1 MSAVYLPV
9 FSCAAFAA
17 NEARWL
23 KKNPGKERLL
33 MQRAVAGIVEATLIQ
48 LGRKPRVVL
57 VLAGKGKN
65 GADAI
70 LAGCALGGKL
80 IILLADGEPAGELAQ
95 AALAKARRNG
105 ARVLVWKNNTAPA
118 LPEPTVILDGI
129 LGTGFRGTLGPK
141 LHNLLTWSESIP
153 GLRVAIDVP
162 SGVSDHRHSPCFRS
176 DLTVSIGCLKA
187 PLLIPAVAKRAG
199 RIRVVDIEIPLKA
212 EGKRCATRNVL
223 GRLTSPRDARTDKR
237 AQGRVLIVGGSHT
250 MPGAVIMNTEA
261 TLRSGAGLVTVA
273 VPSTIH
279 AKAALTL
286 PEAMWIP
293 LKLGQTS
300 LPAEVKALA
309 HRADTVLFG
318 SGLGTNGITLAS
330 SMARSISG
338 IAVLDADALNP
349 KVIHDARGAAQR
361 ILLPHAGEFLRMTGK
376 HATPEAAHLA
386 AKKLRAIIV
395 LKGPLTVVA
404 DGDSLTY
411 IPFGGPVLARGG
423 SGDLLAGIVA
433 SVVARRRILKMT
445 PLQATIAAVTWH
457 ALAADWLTQHK
468 GETAVRTTQLLD
480 GLSPTLRRR

>member
-1 MSAVYLPV
+1 MYEVDQMGLD
-9 FSCAAFAA
+9 
-17 NEARWL
+17 
-23 KKNPGKERLL
+23 RLD
-33 MQRAVAGIVEATLIQ
+33 RAVLVALVERFNGGPVGLSTLAIAVGEETETVEAVAE
-48 LGRKPRVVL
+48 PFL
-57 VLAGKGKN
+57 V
-65 GADAI
+65 
-70 LAGCALGGKL
+70 
-80 IILLADGEPAGELAQ
+80 
-95 AALAKARRNG
+95 RNG
-105 ARVLVWKNNTAPA
+105 LM
-118 LPEPTVILDGI
+118 
-129 LGTGFRGTLGPK
+129 
-141 LHNLLTWSESIP
+141 
-153 GLRVAIDVP
+153 
-162 SGVSDHRHSPCFRS
+162 
-176 DLTVSIGCLKA
+176 
-187 PLLIPAVAKRAG
+187 
-199 RIRVVDIEIPLKA
+199 
-212 EGKRCATRNVL
+212 
-223 GRLTSPRDARTDKR
+223 ART
-237 AQGRVLIVGGSHT
+237 A
-250 MPGAVIMNTEA
+250 MPGAVIMNAEA
-261 TLRSGAGLVTVA
+261 ALRSGAGLVTVA
-273 VPSTIH
+273 VPSAIH
-279 AKAALTL
+279 AKAALML

-300 LPAEVKALA
+300 LPAEVKAVA

-330 SMARSISG
+330 STARSISG

-376 HATPEAAHLA
+376 RATPEAAHLA

>member
-9 FSCAAFAA
+9 LGCAAFAA

-23 KKNPGKERLL
+23 QKNPGKERLL

-70 LAGCALGGKL
+70 LTGCALGGKL
-80 IILLADGEPAGELAQ
+80 IILLADGEPAGELAK
-95 AALAKARRNG
+95 AALDKARRKG
-105 ARVLVWKNNTAPA
+105 ARVLTWQSKLPT
-118 LPEPTVILDGI
+118 LPEPTVTLDGI
-129 LGTGFRGTLGPK
+129 LGTGFRGTLEPK
-141 LHNLLTWSESIP
+141 LRNLLKWSESIS

-162 SGVSDHRHSPCFRS
+162 SGVSDHRHSPCFRA

-187 PLLIPAVAKRAG
+187 PLLLPTVAKSAG
-199 RIRVVDIEIPLKA
+199 RIRVVDIEIPLKT
-212 EGKRCATRNVL
+212 EGQRCATRNAL
-223 GRLTSPRDARTDKR
+223 GSLTSPRNARTEKR
-237 AQGRVLIVGGSHT
+237 EQGRVLIVGGSRT
-250 MPGAVIMNTEA
+250 MPGAVIMNAEA
-261 TLRSGAGLVTVA
+261 ALRSGAGLVTVA
-273 VPSTIH
+273 VPSAIH
-279 AKAALTL
+279 AKAALML
-286 PEAMWIP
+286 PEAMWVP

-300 LPAEVKALA
+300 LPAEVEALA
-309 HRADTVLFG
+309 HRVDTVLFG
-318 SGLGTNGITLAS
+318 SGLGTNGITLATS
-330 SMARSISG
+330 TARSISG

-361 ILLPHAGEFLRMTGK
+361 ILLPHAGEFLRITGK
-376 HATPEAAHLA
+376 RATPEAAHLA
-386 AKKLRAIIV
+386 AKKLRTIIV
-395 LKGPLTVVA
+395 LKGPLTVVT